1 MDSEAKNTSKS
12 TNALKKPCG
21 DAAMGIK
28 EKCVPCAESAAVE
41 LDQTGLPCLLL
52 LRAGLSGC
60 CCSCCCSPSRLCCLP
75 SNWSPPIVQKQKGE
89 QLQTS
94 VLALDAQI
102 SLYL

>member
-1 MDSEAKNTSKS
+1 
-12 TNALKKPCG
+12 
-21 DAAMGIK
+21 MGIK
-28 EKCVPCAESAAVE
+28 EIFVPCAESAAVK